1 MALSESQF
9 YYDFENDKV
18 FLPVQVAKFN
28 VGFHNLFFITFG
40 SYQQPLRQGK
50 ACEQVWIGS
59 EKPSGKQYDQFSQQM
74 PGFFVRRFPA

>member
-9 YYDFENDKV
+9 YYDFENDKA

-28 VGFHNLFFITFG
+28 VGFHNLFFINFG

-59 EKPSGKQYDQFSQQM
+59 EKRSGKQYMISSVKKC
-74 PGFFVRRFPA
+74 PFFL